1 MVVGVIDLGSNS
13 VRMTIADTE
22 SGKTLYMGKKAIK
35 LSQGMNEDM
44 MLQEDPVK
52 RCILTFFELK
62 LIMDKFN
69 VEKVYAVATAAVRKA
84 KNKAEFLELMKKE
97 TGVEIRVLS
106 GEEEAR
112 LDFLGVIDATN
123 ISNAVILDTG
133 GGSTEFIGVK
143 NGEIIG
149 AESVQIGSR
158 SIKELCFKDGETENG
173 INNAKAL
180 VKEFTDNIKWLDDL
194 KGASIIG
201 IGGSNRT
208 IARISMNCT
217 GSDKPIDEYKM
228 SASEGFEIIEKIAE
242 TPIEKR
248 GEINGI
254 TADRTDIIYGGVLPL
269 EYLLKKLE
277 SPEFIVTDA
286 GLRDGILKQIKD
298 NGDF

>member
-1 MVVGVIDLGSNS
+1 MVVGIIDLGSNS
-13 VRMTIADTE
+13 VRISIADTE

-44 MLQEDPVK
+44 MLQEEPVR

-97 TGVEIRVLS
+97 TGIEIRVLS

-143 NGEIIG
+143 NGEIIR
-149 AESVQIGSR
+149 AESIQVGSR

-180 VKEFTDNIKWLDDL
+180 VKEFTDNIKWLDNL

-208 IARISMNCT
+208 IARISMDCT

-228 SASEGFEIIEKIAE
+228 SASEVFEIIERIGE

-298 NGDF
+298 NGNF